1 MIYTE
6 TLREDEGGTYG
17 AGTYMSFERDMN
29 RAVIQVQFDTNV
41 ESADKLNELA
51 KKGLRKLVDEGAT
64 QAQVDMAKENMKKN
78 IPENRINNN
87 YWLGQIKNHE
97 RFGTD
102 YDAEI
107 EAAIEAVSVESIK
120 AVVGEILAQDNYIE
134 VIMHP

>member
-1 MIYTE
+1 
-6 TLREDEGGTYG
+6 
-17 AGTYMSFERDMN
+17 MN